1 MILRRPRRPGLIPTV
16 NLAVGERPSGSARR
30 FPAGGGSRWC
40 GRSVRFASLV
50 GLRGLA
56 RADGFPFAA
65 VLLPIGLSG
74 YRVTKRFRVPRSGV
88 RPFPDPGGPLRV
100 GRGAVDRF
108 VYEILARFRCLGE
121 GPSGPAAG
129 SGPFGPGGAVASGV
143 WGRESASSA
152 HGRRD
157 FGASKGVMTDD
168 TARADSPMGAPTRM
182 TLPQTALFCLEGER
196 ERPPGPRAAFRRAF
210 EADRRMPLRA
220 GAPRD
225 AAASRA
231 GAATPPAQDRAAPLR
246 TRRCPRC
253 AGAG

>member
-30 FPAGGGSRWC
+30 FPAGGGRAGTAVRCASRHSLSC
-40 GRSVRFASLV
+40 G
-50 GLRGLA
+50 GLA
-56 RADGFPFAA
+56 SAGGFPLAA

-152 HGRRD
+152 HGRRV

-168 TARADSPMGAPTRM
+168 TARADSPMETPTQA
-182 TLPQTALFCLEGER
+182 TLPQTAHFCLDGER

-210 EADRRMPLRA
+210 EADRRPIGCEDAPA
-220 GAPRD
+220 GRCPARCGGVAGGCRD
-225 AAASRA
+225 AARA
-231 GAATPPAQDRAAPLR
+231 GPG
-246 TRRCPRC
+246 
-253 AGAG
+253 GAS

>member
-30 FPAGGGSRWC
+30 FPAGGGRAGVAVRCASRHSLSC
-40 GRSVRFASLV
+40 GGLV
-50 GLRGLA
+50 SAG
-56 RADGFPFAA
+56 GFPFAA

-74 YRVTKRFRVPRSGV
+74 HRVPKRFRVPRSGV

-100 GRGAVDRF
+100 RRGPVARF
-108 VYEILARFRCLGE
+108 VHEILARFRCLGE

-152 HGRRD
+152 HGRRV

-168 TARADSPMGAPTRM
+168 TARADSPMGTPTRA
-182 TLPQTALFCLEGER
+182 TLPQTALFSLEGER
-196 ERPPGPRAAFRRAF
+196 ERPPGPQAAFRRAF
-210 EADRRMPLRA
+210 EADRRPIGCEDAPA
-220 GAPRD
+220 GRCPARCGGVAGGCRD
-225 AAASRA
+225 AARA
-231 GAATPPAQDRAAPLR
+231 GPG
-246 TRRCPRC
+246 
-253 AGAG
+253 GAS

>member
-30 FPAGGGSRWC
+30 FPAGGGRA
-40 GRSVRFASLV
+40 GVAVRCASCHSLSC
-50 GLRGLA
+50 RGLA
-56 RADGFPFAA
+56 SAGGFPLAA
-65 VLLPIGLSG
+65 VLLLIGLSG
-74 YRVTKRFRVPRSGV
+74 YRVPKRFRVPKSGV

-108 VYEILARFRCLGE
+108 VHEILARFRCLGE

-129 SGPFGPGGAVASGV
+129 SGPFGPGDAVASGI
-143 WGRESASSA
+143 WGREPASSA
-152 HGRRD
+152 HNRRV

-168 TARADSPMGAPTRM
+168 TVRADSPMGTPTQA

-210 EADRRMPLRA
+210 EADRRPIGCEDAPA
-220 GAPRD
+220 GRCPARCGGVAGGCRD
-225 AAASRA
+225 AARA
-231 GAATPPAQDRAAPLR
+231 GPG
-246 TRRCPRC
+246 
-253 AGAG
+253 GAS